1 MLAHRIEVLLRF
13 GRSLERRRH
22 RARPARLNVILEQA
36 LLAGP
41 QLDAEARALELRG
54 HGVGGNELV
63 EAVAPGPAPL
73 FCAEIAQH
81 RRQDGKGY
89 QALLAIDDLEI
100 AGFAV
105 AGPRQI
111 AASGVEQQY
120 RAQKV

>member
-22 RARPARLNVILEQA
+22 RARPARLNVVLKQA

-63 EAVAPGPAPL
+63 EAVAPRPAPL
-73 FCAEIAQH
+73 FPAQIAQH
-81 RRQDGKGY
+81 RRQDSQGY
-89 QALLAIDDLEI
+89 QAMLAIDDL
-100 AGFAV
+100 AKTGF
-105 AGPRQI
+105 
-111 AASGVEQQY
+111 SG
-120 RAQKV
+120 